1 MAHPTTEEMAEKK
14 RGAATPEHH
23 VPEVS
28 IRVPERVDIK
38 EEEPEGTADP
48 DPEGAVTGGTDD
60 TTEEEERGAEDE
72 EITEG
77 SRVGEDTSVTTGVD
91 EVSDASLT
99 GGILRFRAR
108 YAAFRR

>member
-28 IRVPERVDIK
+28 IRVLGRVDNEVEK
-38 EEEPEGTADP
+38 PEGTADP
-48 DPEGAVTGGTDD
+48 EPEGAVTGGTDD
-60 TTEEEERGAEDE
+60 TMEEVERGAEDE

-77 SRVGEDTSVTTGVD
+77 SRVGEDTSVTTGWM
-91 EVSDASLT
+91 
-99 GGILRFRAR
+99 R
-108 YAAFRR
+108 